1 MQLPAG
7 LVGPIDHTGVAV
19 ERLEDALPFYENVLG
34 LKLAAVETVADQ
46 GVRTAILG
54 TGVGRVELL
63 EPTGPESPI
72 ARFLAKRGPGVHHLA
87 LRVDDLEAK
96 LAELEAAGVALIDRE
111 PRVGAGGHLIA
122 FLHPKA
128 TGGVLLELCQAAH

>member
-19 ERLEDALPFYENVLG
+19 ERLEDALPFYRDVLG
-34 LKLAAVETVADQ
+34 MAVAAIETVEDQ
-46 GVRTAILG
+46 GVKTAILG

-63 EPTGPESPI
+63 EPTSPESPI
-72 ARFLAKRGPGVHHLA
+72 AKFLAKRGPGVHHVA
-87 LRVDDLEAK
+87 LRVPDLQAK
-96 LAELEAAGVALIDRE
+96 LDELAAAGVVLIDRQ